1 MALPSGYTQLK
12 YIRASGSQYI
22 NTGVTATAN
31 TTAKYKYS
39 IDQILTYGPHVLS
52 GQSWYFP
59 MVRGNTTAGTF
70 AGAVVAGAS
79 NQAPE
84 TSLLRNSKLVS
95 SDTTP
100 TVNGEIFWTYG

>member
-1 MALPSGYTQLK
+1 MAKKVYVGVKNFIQRNLPYGYTQIE
-12 YIRASGSQYI
+12 YIKSSGTQYI

-59 MVRGNTTAGTF
+59 MVRG
-70 AGAVVAGAS
+70 S
-79 NQAPE
+79 
-84 TSLLRNSKLVS
+84 
-95 SDTTP
+95 TP
-100 TVNGEIFWTYG
+100 DWR